1 MQVLLKSFFPK
12 SLKEA
17 NVAEVALS
25 ARVLV
30 NYTRRYR
37 FWESVL
43 VEKARGN
50 FSVRIDNDFEVTSS
64 SKMYFQEKVI
74 IKSIFGTV

>member
-1 MQVLLKSFFPK
+1 MQVLLRFFFPK
-12 SLKEA
+12 PLGVA

-30 NYTRRYR
+30 NYTRQYR

-50 FSVRIDNDFEVTSS
+50 FSVCIENDFEVTSS

-74 IKSIFGTV
+74 LESFFGTV